1 MSVNK
6 LKSSTFTRQEYR
18 NVGAQAA
25 PSPTSPTSPTSL
37 KSLTSLRINNDES
50 KKTIVR
56 KVVRR
61 VTTRKDEHGIKEDDV
76 SNRVDDGEDGSGD
89 RCIGGSGTTP
99 VVKKIIRRKKK
110 PAQLISQANLSNN
123 GESDGDPEGDG
134 NGDGRGGGV
143 DTENEI
149 LNSIIEKKIPHATDQ
164 EKGTKKKKKILVKK
178 MLISE
183 KSKLPVRSNVVGIG
197 GGSTVGGE
205 LGTEGEMEKEKMEK
219 LRHSHEEEVIKLK
232 EERKEEEEKLNTYI
246 HNLNMEMYNL
256 NNRIKDEVVEKEKL
270 QLLIADLNDTK
281 SCLEKKVLTLET
293 KIEETTEMYN
303 LLKEKVIT
311 LEEENKLL
319 LQRDEEKGER
329 VTILEDEKIKLEK
342 KMEEKMEE
350 KIIALKRKDEMIT
363 KYIKEIEN
371 YKNVLK
377 NKGEMMMLM
386 NSSSTIDKNSPEKN
400 NHKEYINKLVKEK
413 KELIYA
419 FKKQLDLIIIL
430 KKQINLL
437 ENNKIL
443 NITSSEFK
451 RILQD

>member
-6 LKSSTFTRQEYR
+6 LKSSTLTRHEYR
-18 NVGAQAA
+18 NVGTQAA

-37 KSLTSLRINNDES
+37 TSLTSLRINNDES

-61 VTTRKDEHGIKEDDV
+61 VTTRKDEHGIKEDTV
-76 SNRVDDGEDGSGD
+76 SNRADDGGDGSGD
-89 RCIGGSGTTP
+89 RCIGESGTTP

-110 PAQLISQANLSNN
+110 PTQQISQGNLSNH

-134 NGDGRGGGV
+134 NGDGRGAGV
-143 DTENEI
+143 DSENEI
-149 LNSIIEKKIPHATDQ
+149 LNSIIEKKIPLATDQ

-197 GGSTVGGE
+197 GGSAIGGE
-205 LGTEGEMEKEKMEK
+205 LGTEGEMEKLKQ
-219 LRHSHEEEVIKLK
+219 SHEEELIKLK

-270 QLLIADLNDTK
+270 QLLNADLNDTK

-303 LLKEKVIT
+303 MLKEKVIT

-342 KMEEKMEE
+342 KMEEK
-350 KIIALKRKDEMIT
+350 ITALKRKDEMIT

-419 FKKQLDLIIIL
+419 FKKQLDLIVIL